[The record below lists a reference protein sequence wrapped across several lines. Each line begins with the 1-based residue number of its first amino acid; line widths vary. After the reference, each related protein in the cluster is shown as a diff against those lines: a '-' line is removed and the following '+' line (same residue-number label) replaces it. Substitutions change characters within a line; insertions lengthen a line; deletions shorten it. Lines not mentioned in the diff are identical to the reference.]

1 MGNKEIKKEI
11 KANKEIK
18 DRNWWRNW
26 SENRVDIVKF
36 KKESEN
42 ICYYCGKK
50 ITSKDDLTV
59 DHVVPVSK
67 GGENAKDNFV
77 ISCKA
82 CNREKSNLSVERYAE
97 FLNII
102 KAISDSSNMLESIEK
117 AINGLKEIIIGF
129 NGEIYAMK
137 TKLAAAEKKR
147 AAVLESMMFKKFNVV
162 QGYDYAR
169 ELRSLTEEIYNLKL
183 NISQMNKI
191 QARVNQISP
200 FINNANPKGIKKEA
214 VNEMRAELISDYYVF
229 KDEKPDAPPESGE
242 PPADIIEPEEQTG

>member
-1 MGNKEIKKEI
+1 MGNKEV
-11 KANKEIK
+11 K
-18 DRNWWRNW
+18 DKNWWRNW

-42 ICYYCGKK
+42 ICHYCGKK
-50 ITSKDDLTV
+50 ITNKDELTV

-67 GGENAKDNFV
+67 GGENEKDNFV
-77 ISCKA
+77 ISCKT
-82 CNREKSNLSVERYAE
+82 CNREKSNLSAERYTE

-102 KAISDSSNMLESIEK
+102 KIMSESSILESVEK

-137 TKLAAAEKKR
+137 AKLTAAEKKR
-147 AAVLESMMFKKFNVV
+147 AAVLDSMMFKRFNVV
-162 QGYDYAR
+162 QGYDYAK
-169 ELRSLTEEIYNLKL
+169 ELRDLTEEIYNLKL

-200 FINNANPKGIKKEA
+200 FINSANPKSIKKEA
-214 VNEMRAELISDYYVF
+214 VNEMRTEIISDYYVF
-229 KDEKPDAPPESGE
+229 TDEKPAVKE
-242 PPADIIEPEEQTG
+242 PPKSEPEIIQPDEQTG